1 MAYNR
6 NWVKTDG
13 TRLEFALTWLNTDAG
28 RVINPSDEQYR
39 AAGWMANEVQPP
51 SPPEGM
57 MTSGTRYEVVCE
69 GGLYSVVAV
78 YDYAQAPKVP
88 RVFSKLYLVMALKRR
103 GLFEQFMVVVRAAQL
118 EAEWGAAQDIAEDFT
133 GFADYE
139 AQIGAALGLTDSQVE
154 EILAEAVA
162 R

>member
-1 MAYNR
+1 MAVNR
-6 NWVKTDG
+6 NWCKTDG
-13 TRLEFALTWLNTDAG
+13 RRLEYSPTWLRTDAG
-28 RVINPSDEQYR
+28 VVINPSDEQYL
-39 AAGWMANEVQPP
+39 AAGLKRNAVQPP
-51 SPPEGM
+51 EPPAGQM
-57 MTSGTRYEVVCE
+57 VAATRYVVQE
-69 GGLYSVVAV
+69 DRVVAV
-78 YDYAQAPKVP
+78 YEYEPVPKAP
-88 RVFSKLYLVMALKRR
+88 RVFSKLYLVMALKKR